1 MYSYISFIAKYNK
14 DNYSFKKE
22 LEILEQKNKDNNTKT
37 LLFVTHQFN
46 IVGIIIGISKQNISY
61 LLNNIFS
68 DFDIHL
74 KSKIEILE
82 IDVANDLIPLT
93 LLLENLEDDFCTY
106 KNVIVD
112 SLIRSM
118 LKTIE
123 INDILCNTPT
133 NSHPNSNNN
142 QELHSDI
149 DINFLK
155 IKNRLQ
161 MIEEK
166 SSKAYAKIFEGNG
179 NSILSKLAKLE
190 EQQLADDR
198 DITELKIIFK
208 DTIGN
213 SEFNLL
219 NLFLKSDKKQLFT
232 LLFILIAIISICQTY
247 LLPKISMIVEEATK
261 EILK

>member
-1 MYSYISFIAKYNK
+1 MMYNYVTFIAEYKK
-14 DNYSFKKE
+14 DNHNFKNE
-22 LEILEQKNKDNNTKT
+22 LVELEQKNKDNNTKT

-93 LLLENLEDDFCTY
+93 LLLENLEEDFCTY

-118 LKTIE
+118 VKTIE

-133 NSHPNSNNN
+133 NSHPN

-190 EQQLADDR
+190 EQQVQDDKE
-198 DITELKIIFK
+198 INILKEDVKKIVGV
-208 DTIGN
+208 DN
-213 SEFNLL
+213 FNIMNMFL
-219 NLFLKSDKKQLFT
+219 NSDKKQLFT
-232 LLFILIAIISICQTY
+232 FLFILIVIISASQIY
-247 LLPKISMIVEEATK
+247 LVPKIKILVEEATK